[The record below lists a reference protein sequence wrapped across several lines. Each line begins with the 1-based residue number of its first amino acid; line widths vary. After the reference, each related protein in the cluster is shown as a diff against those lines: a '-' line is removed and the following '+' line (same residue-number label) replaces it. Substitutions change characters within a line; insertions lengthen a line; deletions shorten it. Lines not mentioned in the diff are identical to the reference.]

1 MNRVVWAAL
10 ALLVS
15 VPSFGT
21 AQQASGTAAAK
32 PAARAAKAG
41 DKAAAK
47 PPAAKD
53 TSGAKA
59 AKATPGAKAAKAAK
73 PPANAAALALARRS
87 RSVFLYA
94 VDSCEQSKKSCDTA
108 LLDDAEQRFMDA
120 CGACAPFQRCEE
132 SRQAIRA
139 GRSREV
145 ADPCAQ

>member
-53 TSGAKA
+53 T
-59 AKATPGAKAAKAAK
+59 PGAKTAKAAK
-73 PPANAAALALARRS
+73 PPANAAALALARRT

-120 CGACAPFQRCEE
+120 CGACAPFQRCDE

-145 ADPCAQ
+145 GDPCAQ

>member
-21 AQQASGTAAAK
+21 AQQASGTPAAK

-53 TSGAKA
+53 T
-59 AKATPGAKAAKAAK
+59 PGAKAAKAAK
-73 PPANAAALALARRS
+73 PPANAAVLALARRT
-87 RSVFLYA
+87 RSVFLFA

-120 CGACAPFQRCEE
+120 CGACASFQRCDE

-145 ADPCAQ
+145 GDPCAQ